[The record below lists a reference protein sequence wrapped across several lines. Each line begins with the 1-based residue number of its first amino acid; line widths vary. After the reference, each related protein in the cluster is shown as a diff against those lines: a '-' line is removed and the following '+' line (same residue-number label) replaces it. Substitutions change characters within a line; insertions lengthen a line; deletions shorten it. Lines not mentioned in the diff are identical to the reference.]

1 MIPAIRI
8 EAQALQQ
15 SFRVDSKAME
25 ALLRGPVMANLT
37 RRALRVEAAAKQN
50 ASGRGGPGPKV
61 RTGRLRASITWRPGA
76 DSISP
81 YVDIGSSTFY
91 AAFVELSH
99 RNTPHVFPINTP
111 GGKFT
116 GQFGYVSAKPTRPF
130 PYLVPALQA
139 ARSV

>member
-1 MIPAIRI
+1 VIPAIRVD
-8 EAQALQQ
+8 AQALQA
-15 SFRVDSKAME
+15 SFRVDSAAMA
-25 ALLRGPVMANLT
+25 ALLKGPVMANLT
-37 RRALRVEAAAKQN
+37 KRALRVEAAAKEN

-81 YVDIGSSTFY
+81 YVDIGSAVLYS
-91 AAFVELSH
+91 AWVELGH

-130 PYLVPALQA
+130 PYLRPSLLA